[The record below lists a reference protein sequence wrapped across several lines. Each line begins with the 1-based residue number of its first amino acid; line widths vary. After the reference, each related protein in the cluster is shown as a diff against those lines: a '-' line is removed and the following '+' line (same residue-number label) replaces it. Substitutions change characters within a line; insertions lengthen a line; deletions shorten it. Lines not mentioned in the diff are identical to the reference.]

1 MLPLHSRARTGPAIT
16 TAAALAASAALA
28 LGSLAAGTTAHA
40 AVDDGL
46 VLKYNLTETAGTV
59 AEDSSGNGRNGVV
72 SGDATLLGAE
82 GLQLGGSNGY
92 VKLPDDVMR
101 GLDSITVVDF
111 EASAGPSEFANS
123 AITDWQRRVTR
134 RSGL

>member
-1 MLPLHSRARTGPAIT
+1 MVHGAD
-16 TAAALAASAALA
+16 ALAGGAPRDPD
-28 LGSLAAGTTAHA
+28 AGDMGTAF
-40 AVDDGL
+40 
-46 VLKYNLTETAGTV
+46 
-59 AEDSSGNGRNGVV
+59 
-72 SGDATLLGAE
+72 
-82 GLQLGGSNGY
+82 
-92 VKLPDDVMR
+92 